1 MEAGDLLYL
10 ASRSTDIRY
19 LGRYTG
25 HYTVTLLA
33 TAHDSQTVNEV
44 CEPSTREFDINDFR
58 YSMASQYLIDSYY
71 SKQDPKLLDFLV
83 QGSVL

>member
-10 ASRSTDIRY
+10 TSRNSGNRY
-19 LGRYTG
+19 LGRYSG

-33 TAHDSQTVNEV
+33 TAYDSQTIDEIR
-44 CEPSTREFDINDFR
+44 ESTKELNIDDFR
-58 YSMASQYLIDSYY
+58 YSMASQYLIESYY
-71 SKQDPKLLDFLV
+71 SKQDPKLLDFIV